1 MLVNEIQSGYRMPME
16 HDPGRRRPAHFPVT
30 EVHNRTDLI
39 FLTVCT
45 KERRP
50 VLASPHAHA
59 LLCDWWRKAEQWTV
73 GRYVILPDH
82 IHLFCAPHTR
92 TPTALRNW
100 VAFWKNG
107 VSRNWPEP
115 GSAPLW
121 QRDFWDTQIR
131 IGDAYGAKW
140 EYVRNNP
147 VRHGL
152 VSTADEWPYQGE
164 LATIT
169 W

>member
-1 MLVNEIQSGYRMPME
+1 MFVNEIQSGYRMPME
-16 HDPGRRRPAHFPVT
+16 YDPGRRRPAHFPVT
-30 EVHNRTDLI
+30 EVHNRTELI

-50 VLASPHAHA
+50 VLASPRAQA
-59 LLCDWWRKAEQWTV
+59 LLCDWWRKADRWTV

-82 IHLFCAPHTR
+82 IHLFCAPHTCP
-92 TPTALRNW
+92 PTALRNW

-107 VSRNWPEP
+107 VSRDWPDP
-115 GSAPLW
+115 GSPPLW

-152 VSTADEWPYQGE
+152 VSTADDWPYQGE
-164 LATIT
+164 LATIA